1 MQPVA
6 HRRATVRHHAS
17 GDVICHESP
26 TLSLGST
33 AVYTGTVSAD
43 GAGREGRRSRR
54 GEAAAA
60 ERGDPRQARGRAA
73 ENAAAAFLVHAGLRV
88 IDRNVRLPEGE
99 IDLVC
104 QDGDTLV
111 FVEVKAR
118 DARWGDDPGA
128 AVSWWKQRRLTRLA
142 LHYLKWKGRIG
153 TRCRFDVAA
162 VTVGPDGVLAVRH
175 IRSAFDAVE

>member
-1 MQPVA
+1 
-6 HRRATVRHHAS
+6 
-17 GDVICHESP
+17 
-26 TLSLGST
+26 
-33 AVYTGTVSAD
+33 VYIVGVSAD
-43 GAGREGRRSRR
+43 RASREEPRSRR
-54 GEAAAA
+54 GEAAAT
-60 ERGDPRQARGRAA
+60 RQSDPRHARGLAA
-73 ENAAAAFLVHAGLRV
+73 ENAAAAFLARAGLTV

-104 QDGDTLV
+104 EDGDALV

-142 LHYLKWKGRIG
+142 LHYLKWKVRMGA
-153 TRCRFDVAA
+153 RCRFDVVA
-162 VTVGPDGVLAVRH
+162 VTVGSGGGLAVRH